1 VKLKSHR
8 FSCFALLRSEE
19 FGDEGVE
26 EGCKGVKANS
36 TEVERQKHVHVPLG
50 EELEHNVQRKE
61 HTGSD
66 YGEHSSV
73 ASSHGFELFGAGS
86 GRDIELELKR
96 LETRTA
102 TRTATRP

>member
-1 VKLKSHR
+1 MKLKSHR

-50 EELEHNVQRKE
+50 EELEHNVCIVHK
-61 HTGSD
+61 
-66 YGEHSSV
+66 V
-73 ASSHGFELFGAGS
+73 VKELF
-86 GRDIELELKR
+86 IR
-96 LETRTA
+96 LRLCKNII
-102 TRTATRP
+102 